1 MTRLERLAP
10 LTGIVAVILIVA
22 EFVVTGDTPSVD
34 DPAQKVVSYWSGN
47 GTIQGIASLLFGL
60 AAVAIVWFGAS
71 LRAALRGADTRA
83 DRLGSIGQAGTI
95 LIGVGL
101 SMYAAFG
108 LAASHSAGDVP
119 ASVTQTFNV
128 LGREDMFVPLAVGSA
143 LLLLSTAVAILRHGG
158 LARWI
163 GWVSLALGVVAVVSL
178 ILGAVADPGLG
189 FLGFL
194 SLVLW
199 IPTVG
204 ILIYMR
210 QPATAETPG

>member
-10 LTGIVAVILIVA
+10 LTGIVAVVLIVA
-22 EFVVTGDTPSVD
+22 EFVVTGETPTVD
-34 DPAQKVVSYWSGN
+34 DPAQKVGSYWSGN

-71 LRAALRGADTRA
+71 LRAALREADTRA
-83 DRLGSIGQAGTI
+83 DRLGSIGQAGTV

-101 SMYAAFG
+101 SIYAAFG

-128 LGREDMFVPLAVGSA
+128 LNREDMFVPLAVGSA

-158 LARWI
+158 LPRWI
-163 GWVSLALGVVAVVSL
+163 AGCRWPWA
-178 ILGAVADPGLG
+178 
-189 FLGFL
+189 
-194 SLVLW
+194 
-199 IPTVG
+199 
-204 ILIYMR
+204 
-210 QPATAETPG
+210 